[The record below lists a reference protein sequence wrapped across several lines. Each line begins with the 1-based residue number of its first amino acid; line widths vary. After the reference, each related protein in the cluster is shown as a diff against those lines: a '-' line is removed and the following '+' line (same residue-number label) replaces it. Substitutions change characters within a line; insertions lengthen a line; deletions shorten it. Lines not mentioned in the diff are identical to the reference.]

1 MSATPVFA
9 VTPRFASGVTVAT
22 LDTVRGA
29 AGSAT
34 GKVTIITGA
43 ASGTRINK
51 VRVVNVGAEAGGAPT
66 AAVARFWIYDT
77 VTYALVSEVE
87 MAATAP
93 TSTAA
98 GARKEAP
105 DLVGLI
111 LPSASYSLVYGISTA
126 GTGQDAYMATVEA
139 ADI

>member
-66 AAVARFWIYDT
+66 AAVARFWIAKMR
-77 VTYALVSEVE
+77 ALLAQPPVWKQ
-87 MAATAP
+87 
-93 TSTAA
+93 
-98 GARKEAP
+98 GR
-105 DLVGLI
+105 LL
-111 LPSASYSLVYGISTA
+111 
-126 GTGQDAYMATVEA
+126 
-139 ADI
+139 